1 MTEPVLRVEGLG
13 LTVAGHALT
22 EDVSF
27 TIAPGEMLGLVG
39 ESGCGKTVTALAIMR
54 LLPTPPVR
62 VASGRIVVDGI
73 DVGGLDQ
80 SGLQAMR
87 GDTVGMIFQEPMTSL
102 NPVFRV
108 GDQIAEVLEIHRGL
122 SRGAARRQAAELL
135 ALVGLPMPQE
145 QLDRYPHQMSGGQRQ
160 RVMIAIALACE
171 PKLLIADEPTTALDV
186 TVQAQ
191 ILELID
197 RLRRE
202 LHMACLLITHD
213 LGVVAEVCDRAAVMY
228 AGRIV
233 EEAPVAAL
241 FAHPRH
247 RYTRALIDTMPAGNP
262 PGSRLPSIAGM
273 VPPPGARG
281 TGCAFVPRCPAPV
294 DRCTAER
301 PDLAAAGSPEHRAAC
316 WNPAA

>member
-13 LTVAGHALT
+13 LTVAGRALT

-108 GDQIAEVLEIHRGL
+108 GDQIAEVLEIHRDL
-122 SRGAARRQAAELL
+122 SRAAARRQAAELL
-135 ALVGLPMPQE
+135 ALVGLPMPTE

-281 TGCAFVPRCPAPV
+281 TGCAFAPRCPAPV
-294 DRCTAER
+294 NRCTAER
-301 PDLAAAGSPEHRAAC
+301 PDLAAAGAPEHRAAC